1 MYIYIYNY
9 IYTYIIVYM
18 IIYIYI
24 LYIITY
30 DSWAPPRKSPK
41 YYSNVQFMV
50 DLSPHGNL

>member
-18 IIYIYI
+18 IIYI